1 MTSFTFAECKV
12 SNQCSSK
19 GRSPIGIKHFGQ
31 LSVSGLRRVPNPA
44 AKSKALTFFNF
55 HTSRYHNNLDRIYR
69 INGILLLHP
78 AGRKIVRGQI
88 FSKILLTLFILSKS
102 PNQELLLQLKY
113 RNQSSVASAILSGD
127 HTGASLQ

>member
-1 MTSFTFAECKV
+1 M
-12 SNQCSSK
+12 
-19 GRSPIGIKHFGQ
+19 GIRHFGQ

-44 AKSKALTFFNF
+44 AKSKALTLFNF

-78 AGRKIVRGQI
+78 AGRKIVREHI
-88 FSKILLTLFILSKS
+88 FNKILLILCILSKS

-127 HTGASLQ
+127 HTGASPQ